1 MVAGSLIFFA
11 GDNLLLTA
19 YCLLPTAYFYR
30 LMSKQ
35 ITTQSDPMLLPFLQT
50 EDAAQAEHLL
60 TQLIIEHV
68 EPLVKNIV
76 GYKLRVYFKHND
88 NRVES
93 RDAEDVYGDAI
104 LQLLARLSEIKSNVE
119 DEGIRNFRS
128 YVAVTAYRACNLHLR
143 RKYPQRYSLKNKL
156 RYFLTHQHGFALWE
170 SDEEEWLAGFV
181 LWQNQT
187 PSSDVQSNKRLNQ
200 LRDNQISFIKEMLP
214 RGSAASA
221 SLMELLTAIF
231 KWTAAPV
238 ELDAL
243 VGIVADL
250 WHIKDDAAQK
260 ENAEA
265 KPLFE
270 NLPDTRISFAKD
282 FDHRVYL
289 EKLWGEINQLSP
301 RHAAALLLNLKD
313 EQGGSAIDLF
323 LFTGVATFEQIACA
337 LDKSEAWLSEIWNHL
352 PIDDESVARHLGLV
366 RQQVIN
372 LRKTARLRLARRM
385 NELGF

>member
-1 MVAGSLIFFA
+1 
-11 GDNLLLTA
+11 
-19 YCLLPTAYFYR
+19 
-30 LMSKQ
+30 MSKQ
-35 ITTQSDPMLLPFLQT
+35 ITIQSDPMLLPFLQA
-50 EDAAQAEHLL
+50 EDATHAEHLL
-60 TQLIIEHV
+60 TQLIVEHV

-76 GYKLRVYFKHND
+76 GYKLRVYFKPND
-88 NRVES
+88 SRAES

-104 LQLLARLSEIKSNVE
+104 LQLLARLSEIKSNHE

-170 SDEEEWLAGFV
+170 SNEEEWLAGFV
-181 LWQNQT
+181 LWQNQ
-187 PSSDVQSNKRLNQ
+187 PQPSDVQLNSRLNQ
-200 LRDNQISFIKEMLP
+200 LRDNRQSFIKEMLP
-214 RGSAASA
+214 RGTTANT
-221 SLMELLTAIF
+221 SLMDLLTAIF
-231 KWTAAPV
+231 KWTSAPV

-250 WHIKDDAAQK
+250 WNIKDEVAQK
-260 ENAEA
+260 DNADA

-270 NLPDTRISFAKD
+270 NLPDTRSSFAID
-282 FDHRVYL
+282 FDHRIYL
-289 EKLWGEINQLSP
+289 EKLWSEIAQLSP

-313 EQGGSAIDLF
+313 EQGNSAIDLF
-323 LFTGVATFEQIACA
+323 LLTGVATFAQIACV
-337 LDKSEAWLSEIWNHL
+337 LDKSEEWLSEIWNHL
-352 PIDDESVARHLGLV
+352 PIDDESVAKSLGLA

>member
-1 MVAGSLIFFA
+1 
-11 GDNLLLTA
+11 
-19 YCLLPTAYFYR
+19 
-30 LMSKQ
+30 MSKQ
-35 ITTQSDPMLLPFLQT
+35 ITTQSDPMLLPFLQA
-50 EDAAQAEHLL
+50 EDAVQAEHLL
-60 TQLIIEHV
+60 TQLIVEHI

-88 NRVES
+88 SRIES

-104 LQLLARLSEIKSNVE
+104 LQLLARLSEIKDNAE

-170 SDEEEWLAGFV
+170 NTEEEWLAGFV

-187 PSSDVQSNKRLNQ
+187 QSPDAHSNNRLNQ
-200 LRDNQISFIKEMLP
+200 LRDNQESFIKEMLP
-214 RGSAASA
+214 RSTATNT
-221 SLMELLTAIF
+221 SLIELLTAIF

-243 VGIVADL
+243 VGIVANL
-250 WHIKDDAAQK
+250 WNIKDEAVQK
-260 ENAEA
+260 ENADA

-270 NLPDTRISFAKD
+270 NLPDRRVSFARD
-282 FDHRVYL
+282 FDHRIYL
-289 EKLWGEINQLSP
+289 EKLWGEISQLSP

-313 EQGGSAIDLF
+313 EKGGSAIDLF
-323 LFTGVATFEQIACA
+323 LFTGVATFKQLACA
-337 LDKSEAWLSEIWNHL
+337 LDKPQEWLSEIWNHL
-352 PIDDESVARHLGLV
+352 PIDDESIAKHLGLA

>member
-1 MVAGSLIFFA
+1 
-11 GDNLLLTA
+11 
-19 YCLLPTAYFYR
+19 
-30 LMSKQ
+30 MSKQ
-35 ITTQSDPMLLPFLQT
+35 ITSQSDPMLLPFLQA

-60 TQLIIEHV
+60 TQLIVEHV

-76 GYKLRVYFKHND
+76 GYKLHVYFKHND
-88 NRVES
+88 SRVEN

-104 LQLLARLSEIKSNVE
+104 LQLLARLSEIKSNTE
-119 DEGIRNFRS
+119 DEGIRNFRG

-170 SDEEEWLAGFV
+170 SNEEEWLAGFV

-187 PSSDVQSNKRLNQ
+187 SSSDTHANNRLNQ
-200 LRDNQISFIKEMLP
+200 LRDNQQSTIKEMLP
-214 RGSAASA
+214 RGSAAGL

-231 KWTAAPV
+231 KWTTAPV

-250 WHIKDDAAQK
+250 WNIKDEAAPK
-260 ENAEA
+260 ENADA

-270 NLPDTRISFAKD
+270 NLADPRISIARD
-282 FDHRVYL
+282 FDHKIYL
-289 EKLWGEINQLSP
+289 EKLWSEIKLLSP

-323 LFTGVATFEQIACA
+323 LFTGVATFEQIACV
-337 LDKSEAWLSEIWNHL
+337 LDKSEVWLSEIWNHL
-352 PIDDESVARHLGLV
+352 PIDDESIAGHLGLA
-366 RQQVIN
+366 RQQIIN